1 MTVLRTQLRGV
12 GRRPTKLLLTGLG
25 ILVAAFF
32 AYATVLAQQIAEQT
46 VADGL
51 SETPAGASVVV
62 TSGATLLPPATL
74 AAVQKAP
81 GVAEAAGRVNGG
93 AQLGTGDSA
102 RYLLIASDPG
112 SGSLSRVKV
121 ASGSYPDAP
130 GEVAITARTAERD
143 GLRVGQRI
151 TLSTDRPTGPDGGV
165 GPSRRDTVLVTGVV
179 TAPEDQ
185 GQQLYTQDRSAA
197 ALLDTGF
204 SRIDVRAAAGANA
217 GDLSQALSGLLPP
230 PAGTQP
236 PTGTEPPTGGT
247 LDPAAGVAARVR
259 PAVDVRA
266 EEIDKK
272 VEQIK
277 PLFALLSMFVV
288 IAVIA
293 AALVVTSTFRI
304 MFAQRMSQLALLR
317 AVGAARGRLTGALI
331 VEGAIT
337 GLVAGVTGV
346 LVALGTGHTVPRLAG
361 AFGRDLPAPGAPLGW
376 AIAIVLGSVLVT
388 VVAVLAPAYSAARV
402 SPLQAL
408 RTSATSNARTGIGV
422 LRTLL
427 GIALVAVAAG
437 TAGLA
442 MTAAGPLKED
452 TILTLATIVASGTA
466 AFCALLALGPVLVRP
481 LLRVIGWPVNRFGPV
496 GRLAVGGVGGA
507 PRRAAAV
514 SAVVALGV
522 TLIAGVLVGSA
533 TLRTLADSELALEYP
548 ADIEA
553 RVTEAG
559 SALPR
564 GLVERLQARE
574 EMAEVLP
581 YRRVTVAVGEQ
592 EVPLADLDV
601 RALPSS
607 KQFQV
612 VGGSLTDLGPGRV
625 AVPAVWAETLGVKAG
640 DELVLKLGGRERVV
654 RVGAVINSA
663 GPLSGATIADPSD
676 LARLDPS
683 APVTGVLINA
693 RGDGDQDVDEAR
705 AAVVAELGGAEGM
718 SLDILADKRSET
730 LGWLTATTAIALGL
744 LGLTVLIAV
753 VGVGTTTALSVVE
766 RTRESGM
773 LRAVG
778 LSKGGLRTSLATE
791 AGLYGVVGSVL
802 GLALG
807 IPYAALMLDVLD
819 IGAPLV
825 LPTGQL
831 IGVFAVLAALTALA
845 GLLPA
850 NRAAKVSPVAAL
862 AHE

>member
-1 MTVLRTQLRGV
+1 MTILRTQLRGV

-62 TSGATLLPPATL
+62 TPGATLLPPATL

-93 AQLGTGDSA
+93 AQLGTGDPS

-112 SGSLSRVKV
+112 SGSLARVKV
-121 ASGSYPDAP
+121 TSGSYPDAP

-151 TLSTDRPTGPDGGV
+151 TLSTDGPAGPDGGV
-165 GPSRRDTVLVTGVV
+165 RPSRRATVLVTGVV

-197 ALLDTGF
+197 ALLGAGYT
-204 SRIDVRAAAGANA
+204 RIDVRAAAGTAA
-217 GDLSQALSGLLPP
+217 GDLTQALSGLLPA

-236 PTGTEPPTGGT
+236 STGTEPPTEGP
-247 LDPAAGVAARVR
+247 LDPAAGEAARVR
-259 PAVDVRA
+259 PAADVRA

-346 LVALGTGHTVPRLAG
+346 LVALGTGHAVPPLAG

-388 VVAVLAPAYSAARV
+388 VVAVLAPAFSAARV

-427 GIALVAVAAG
+427 GIALIAVAAG

-452 TILTLATIVASGTA
+452 TMLTLATIVASGTA
-466 AFCALLALGPVLVRP
+466 AFCAVLALGPVLVRP
-481 LLRVIGWPVNRFGPV
+481 LLRVIGLPVNRLGPV

-564 GLVERLQARE
+564 GLVQRLQGRE
-574 EMAEVLP
+574 ELAEVLP
-581 YRRVTVAVGEQ
+581 YRRVTATVGEQ

-607 KQFQV
+607 KQFQI

-625 AVPAVWAETLGVKAG
+625 AVPAVWADTLGVKAG
-640 DELVLKLGGRERVV
+640 DDLVLKLGGRERAV

-683 APVTGVLINA
+683 AQATGVLINA
-693 RGDGDQDVDEAR
+693 RGNGDQDVDEAR
-705 AAVVAELGGAEGM
+705 AAVLAELGGTEGV

-730 LGWLTATTAIALGL
+730 LGWLTATTGIALGL

-807 IPYAALMLDVLD
+807 IPYAALMLEVLD